1 MPSLQTYMEDFF
13 RLFVEL
19 QVAEACQLVTREV
32 GFTVWTTSR
41 KLHDSSA
48 TASSADCHFMV
59 CGAAPTVGGG
69 GGGGGGGDS
78 TAALVG
84 RLSPAVKTHVDS
96 LPERDQVAT
105 VCERIAPMFG
115 FGGANGV
122 RRVLD
127 DAGFILTPHMA
138 AKLLQLH
145 GR

>member
-1 MPSLQTYMEDFF
+1 MEDFF
-13 RLFVEL
+13 RLFVKL

-48 TASSADCHFMV
+48 TASASDCHFIV
-59 CGAAPTVGGG
+59 CGTAPIVGD
-69 GGGGGGGDS
+69 GGGGDS

-84 RLSPAVKTHVDS
+84 RLSPAVTTHVDA
-96 LPERDQVAT
+96 LKKRDQVAT
-105 VCERIAPMFG
+105 VCQRIAPMFG